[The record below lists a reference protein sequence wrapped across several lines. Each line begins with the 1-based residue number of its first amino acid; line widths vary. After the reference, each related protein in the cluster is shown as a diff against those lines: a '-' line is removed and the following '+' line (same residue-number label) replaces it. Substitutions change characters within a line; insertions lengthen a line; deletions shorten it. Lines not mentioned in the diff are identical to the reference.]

1 MRMIHTMLMAQRRGT
16 KESLDEGEEASE
28 RASLRLNI
36 KNTKIMASTPIIAW
50 QIEGEKMEVVTDFLF
65 LGSKIIGMV
74 TAAMKSDGVCF
85 LAGKL

>member
-16 KESLDEGEEASE
+16 KESLDEGEEGSE

>member
-36 KNTKIMASTPIIAW
+36 KNTKIMASIPIIAW
-50 QIEGEKMEVVTDFLF
+50 QIEGEKVEVVSDFF
-65 LGSKIIGMV
+65 
-74 TAAMKSDGVCF
+74 F
-85 LAGKL
+85 